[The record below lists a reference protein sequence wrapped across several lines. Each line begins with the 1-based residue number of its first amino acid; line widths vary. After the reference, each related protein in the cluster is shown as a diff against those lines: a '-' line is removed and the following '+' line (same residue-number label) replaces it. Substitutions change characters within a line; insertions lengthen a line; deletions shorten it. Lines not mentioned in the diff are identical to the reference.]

1 MQALKPLPDDL
12 ADTGRDEN
20 SCSFCGVSYLILHE
34 VERLKRRIGELETEN
49 ASLMRI
55 KSSAQSSQMNTL
67 NSMDA
72 LTNLTEAFKTRAD
85 EASAERDRALVR
97 TKEMEEKN
105 QALLMCIRRLQVGL
119 GSLREEVASLR
130 EALQCLKATDAT
142 HIPGMMDALHRLI
155 LSLGASYSEQLEA
168 SELEGKRLQTCL
180 SAAHEDLRIVKCT
193 LEEEIATLQ
202 ATLTEVNSHN
212 KVLGMEI
219 QELKETISLLTAT
232 NDTLEKQISVM
243 TVEIDQLRTELQ
255 MRISQCSNLNTSEK
269 ENIQRIDLLT
279 RELQTKNEELADLL
293 KQLKNSKENAEFL
306 QSNLQSF
313 QKELSE
319 FHELYHADLNSQ
331 QYMLSTL
338 SDRLTGA
345 LAQLRKLET
354 ETTAK
359 HTALEQE
366 LSELHKALATE
377 KADSTTTKQKYLEL
391 QGEQETLLQRNR
403 KLSTELEDLKNA
415 LQVSSKTSSV
425 TEETLRRKIRDL
437 QRDNELLEKQVLDT
451 EEKAAQLRKE
461 KEHQEKLICDM
472 DLKIQDMKAYIVD
485 LETKLAEKTL
495 EAESLQ
501 ADATSAKLL
510 EEARKHISD
519 LEKKIQCLQQTVFK
533 ECQERS
539 DLLHALSSLKAQN
552 AELSSGRTNTSTP
565 AHPPLGNTGPTQSQ
579 KNQRASVFQRS
590 RH

>member
-1 MQALKPLPDDL
+1 
-12 ADTGRDEN
+12 
-20 SCSFCGVSYLILHE
+20 
-34 VERLKRRIGELETEN
+34 
-49 ASLMRI
+49 
-55 KSSAQSSQMNTL
+55 
-67 NSMDA
+67 
-72 LTNLTEAFKTRAD
+72 
-85 EASAERDRALVR
+85 
-97 TKEMEEKN
+97 
-105 QALLMCIRRLQVGL
+105 
-119 GSLREEVASLR
+119 
-130 EALQCLKATDAT
+130 
-142 HIPGMMDALHRLI
+142 
-155 LSLGASYSEQLEA
+155 
-168 SELEGKRLQTCL
+168 
-180 SAAHEDLRIVKCT
+180 
-193 LEEEIATLQ
+193 
-202 ATLTEVNSHN
+202 
-212 KVLGMEI
+212 MEI

-293 KQLKNSKENAEFL
+293 NQLKNSRENAEFL

-319 FHELYHADLNSQ
+319 FHKLYHADLDSQ
-331 QYMLSTL
+331 QYMLTTL

-354 ETTAK
+354 ETIAK

-391 QGEQETLLQRNR
+391 QGEQETLLQHNR
-403 KLSTELEDLKNA
+403 KLSIELEDLKNA
-415 LQVSSKTSSV
+415 LQASSKTSSV
-425 TEETLRRKIRDL
+425 TEETLRRKVRDL

-565 AHPPLGNTGPTQSQ
+565 ALPPLGSTGPTQSQ